1 MRKVESSG
9 DENTIIGRGSSL
21 VISTSPVTSANS
33 KFYKNL
39 KKIKRNHGT
48 ENPTKNYYLAFPALS
63 SKKTTT
69 TITSGGS
76 KAPPPGEVGETKQDS
91 NLQLLCWSNLMS
103 SAKESVNSTPL
114 SSAHDAEKLKKPRR
128 QRRYNRSKRL
138 SVPDV
143 QCNAKGY
150 NVYER
155 ATFSPKAKNDSKK
168 HQRNQ
173 FGEYIDR
180 FCARI
185 AILTKFFSPETA
197 PTKANQTKAY
207 GAIRNSNF
215 LSGHDGAKM
224 ELPAGSA
231 APWDMDF
238 KGHWE
243 MDRDLI
249 SEFNEQQP
257 KAAFKGLPM
266 AGPTNQVTPD
276 AIGSQE
282 DESMM
287 MKFLPMKLM
296 EESLADDPDYAEAM
310 QRSKEAL
317 SISSFKSKFDENV
330 KALWNDADDPV
341 ATPLTHKTFDDG
353 NASLVSSFASEKNS
367 LGLFNF
373 GSAHQPLEVIAP
385 CGNMQMYGSGSS
397 ADFMNTT
404 DYEGNMSGGLSAAYP
419 SQHSSSTVSP
429 GGADKFIKSGTN
441 LQTSIWSDGEFSCE
455 PESLLQKDVSFT
467 VECDALHTQRS
478 SPRSPQHV
486 IHVLSLQF
494 IFRSSITPT
503 MMPSATRSVPKLG
516 TGMICARRMTSPR

>member
-1 MRKVESSG
+1 MDELHLKLRKIESSCE
-9 DENTIIGRGSSL
+9 ENTIIGRGSSL

-76 KAPPPGEVGETKQDS
+76 KVPPPGEVGETKQDS

-103 SAKESVNSTPL
+103 NAKESVISTPL

-128 QRRYNRSKRL
+128 QRRYGRHVKRFG
-138 SVPDV
+138 VPDV

-150 NVYER
+150 NVYEC

-173 FGEYIDR
+173 FGEYTDR
-180 FCARI
+180 RPFCNNRDSNE
-185 AILTKFFSPETA
+185 ILPQTA
-197 PTKANQTKAY
+197 PIKANQTKAY
-207 GAIRNSNF
+207 GAARNS
-215 LSGHDGAKM
+215 HDAPKM
-224 ELPAGSA
+224 ELPPGSA

-249 SEFNEQQP
+249 SEFNEKQP
-257 KAAFKGLPM
+257 KTGFKSLPM

-282 DESMM
+282 DETMM

-296 EESLADDPDYAEAM
+296 EESLADDPGYAEAL

-317 SISSFKSKFDENV
+317 SLSNFQSKFDENV

-341 ATPLTHKTFDDG
+341 AMPLTYKTFDDG
-353 NASLVSSFASEKNS
+353 NASLDSSFASEKNS
-367 LGLFNF
+367 LSLFNF
-373 GSAHQPLEVIAP
+373 NGAHQPLEVIAP
-385 CGNMQMYGSGSS
+385 CTNLLMYGSGHSTDFMS
-397 ADFMNTT
+397 MADF
-404 DYEGNMSGGLSAAYP
+404 DGNMNGSLSAAYP

-429 GGADKFIKSGTN
+429 GADKFIKSGTN
-441 LQTSIWSDGEFSCE
+441 LQMSIWSDGEFSCE
-455 PESLLQKDVSFT
+455 PESLLHKDVSFT
-467 VECDALHTQRS
+467 VDCDAHS
-478 SPRSPQHV
+478 N
-486 IHVLSLQF
+486 
-494 IFRSSITPT
+494 
-503 MMPSATRSVPKLG
+503 
-516 TGMICARRMTSPR
+516 ARQGHHNM